1 MIDKTKAIK
10 VLFYITAA
18 VFIMAVIISGAMTIL
33 KMFPEYLNTFAFAF
47 SVIVSIL
54 GIVTAYLIRKSAP
67 AKTLT

>member
-1 MIDKTKAIK
+1 
-10 VLFYITAA
+10 
-18 VFIMAVIISGAMTIL
+18 MAVIISGAMTIL